1 MRVMASGVEHPFPL
15 LALSFP
21 LGFLPRAGRL
31 GYNHLCAASPPLS
44 PLPAE
49 LPYLLTLLYF
59 APGAFPPRFTG
70 SFVNCSPARTGGQVK
85 CSRRKVS
92 LVGAAPGSGA
102 VQVRRGGAFQ

>member
-1 MRVMASGVEHPFPL
+1 MRVMASGVEHPSPL

-31 GYNHLCAASPPLS
+31 GYNHLRAASPPPP

-59 APGAFPPRFTG
+59 APGAFPPG
-70 SFVNCSPARTGGQVK
+70 SLALLLIAHRLGP
-85 CSRRKVS
+85 
-92 LVGAAPGSGA
+92 VG
-102 VQVRRGGAFQ
+102 R